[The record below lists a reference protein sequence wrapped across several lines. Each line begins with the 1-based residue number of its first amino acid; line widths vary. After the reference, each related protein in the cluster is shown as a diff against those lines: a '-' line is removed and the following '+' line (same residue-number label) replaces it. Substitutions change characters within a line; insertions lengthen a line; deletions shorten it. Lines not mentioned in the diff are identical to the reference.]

1 MLKIVYQDYNKLSSS
16 YIIQGLEEKGIRVK
30 FYRNFSTLYKTK
42 DKHPKN
48 TDLYMIDMCVDY
60 CNCSNKIKIMVDDIS
75 KNTIPIL
82 FLTDPLKQCKIVLRH
97 CMFND
102 MSFTTFKP
110 LFMTDDLYKDVE
122 RAISIKRMILN
133 AKRYDSWK

>member
-1 MLKIVYQDYNKLSSS
+1 MLKIVYQDYNKLSSP
-16 YIIQGLEEKGIRVK
+16 YIIQGLEEKGFRVK
-30 FYRNFSTLYKTK
+30 FYRNFSTLFDTK

-48 TDLYMIDMCVDY
+48 VDLYMIDMCVSY
-60 CNCSNKIKIMVDDIS
+60 CNYSNKIKIMDDIS

-82 FLTDPLKQCKIVLRH
+82 FLTDPLQQCKKVLRH
-97 CMFND
+97 CMTND
-102 MSFTTFKP
+102 MYFTTFKP